1 MDIVSNTLAVLAI
14 ISKKPDGYKNV
25 LELPRVG
32 KSSPELLDTYLGMI
46 IQSVLIVNDSIYNL
60 DSKSL
65 AQYATCLQWFHSHDI
80 AYSRSFAPASYNY
93 LHRLLKLQLP
103 IEWINPTLGDY
114 QLSLFGPYLYVD
126 WAKREYISDFNDSRL
141 RQKALAAWAVDY
153 APIREYNRFNEI
165 NEKLRRTHS

>member
-1 MDIVSNTLAVLAI
+1 MDIVSNTLAILSI

-32 KSSPELLDTYLGMI
+32 RTEQGTLDTYLGMI
-46 IQSVLIVNDSIYNL
+46 IQSVLVVNDSIYSL

-65 AQYATCLQWFHSHDI
+65 AQYATCLRWFHSHDI

-93 LHRLLKLQLP
+93 LYKLLKLNVP
-103 IEWINPTLGDY
+103 ISWIEPTLVDY

-126 WAKREYISDFNDSRL
+126 WSHREYISDFNDERL
-141 RQKALAAWAVDY
+141 RNKAIAAWSVDY
-153 APIREYNRFNEI
+153 APIKAYPRYDTIKKRLEEG
-165 NEKLRRTHS
+165 

>member
-1 MDIVSNTLAVLAI
+1 MDIVSSTLAILSI

-32 KSSPELLDTYLGMI
+32 KCSVEFLDSYLGLI
-46 IQSVLIVNDSIYNL
+46 VQSVLVVNDSIYNL

-65 AQYATCLQWFHSHDI
+65 AQYATCLRWFHSHDI

-93 LHRLLKLQLP
+93 LYKLLKLNIP
-103 IEWINPTLGDY
+103 ISWIEPTLGDY

-126 WAKREYISDFNDSRL
+126 WANREYISNFNDDRL
-141 RQKALAAWAVDY
+141 SNKVKAAWTVDY
-153 APIREYNRFNEI
+153 APIKNYERFDEI
-165 NEKLRRTHS
+165 NEKIRRIVL